1 MPSLPSASLPEEKR
15 AELLAR
21 IADGHDVE
29 TACAALGI
37 TEEQIAEGGDNLKAE
52 ISGAFKTGTARL
64 RSRLLETAL
73 DKQDVS
79 ALARLLDKREAIE
92 KAQVVEDAD
101 EMSNFETCR
110 RILFM
115 LAQSMAD
122 DAERVKWMALVLRA
136 RCEHCD
142 QFPYVPKPT
151 STGPVIDHSERR
163 LNSHPN

>member
-1 MPSLPSASLPEEKR
+1 MSSLPSASLPEEKR

-37 TEEQIAEGGDNLKAE
+37 SEDQIVAAGDELKAE

-92 KAQVVEDAD
+92 KAQVAEDAD

-122 DAERVKWMALVLRA
+122 DAEKEKWMALVLRA
-136 RCEHCD
+136 RCEHCG
-142 QFPYVPKPT
+142 QFPYVPKPP
-151 STGPVIDHSERR
+151 STIPIIPFRR
-163 LNSHPN
+163 SPP

>member
-1 MPSLPSASLPEEKR
+1 MANESLSEAQR
-15 AELLAR
+15 NDLLAR

-37 TEEQIAEGGDNLKAE
+37 SEDQIVAAGDELKAE

-73 DKQDVS
+73 DKQDVG

-92 KAQVVEDAD
+92 KAQVAEDAD

-122 DAERVKWMALVLRA
+122 DAEREKWMALVLRA
-136 RCEHCD
+136 RCEHCG

-151 STGPVIDHSERR
+151 NTSPVIDYSDR
-163 LNSHPN
+163 SPA